1 MKKGLEQVAVIGL
14 GRFGMQVIRQL
25 EKYDCDVLA
34 IDENEALVEEAVPY
48 VTKAIQVNAL
58 DKDVLLAAGIKD
70 FDTVIIGIG
79 ENLESSLMIALT
91 LKDMGIPRIIAKA
104 KDEKHVKLLEMIGVN
119 QIVQPEID
127 SANKLVSSLTTKY
140 IKDKLEL
147 GKDYS
152 LLEITAPKAWVS
164 KSFGEL
170 ALRQKY
176 SFNVVCVKRGEEVVF
191 PTASTEVLE
200 SDTLMIMASD
210 KNLEVLNKLY

>member
-25 EKYDCDVLA
+25 EKYDCEVLA
-34 IDENEALVEEAVPY
+34 IDEDEALVEEAVPY
-48 VTKAIQVNAL
+48 VTKAMQVNAL
-58 DKDVLLAAGIKD
+58 DQDVLLATGIQD

-91 LKDMGIPRIIAKA
+91 LKDIGIPRIIAKA

-140 IKDKLEL
+140 IKDKLAL
-147 GKDYS
+147 GKDHS

-164 KSFGEL
+164 KSYGEL

-210 KNLEVLNKLY
+210 KNLESLSKLY

>member
-14 GRFGMQVIRQL
+14 GRFGMQVVRQL

-34 IDENEALVEEAVPY
+34 IDENEALVEEAVPF
-48 VTKAIQVNAL
+48 VTKAVQVNAL
-58 DKDVLLAAGIKD
+58 DQDVLLDCGIKD

-79 ENLESSLMIALT
+79 ENLESSLMIALA
-91 LKDMGIPRIIAKA
+91 LKDIGIPRIIAKA

-152 LLEITAPKAWVS
+152 LLEITAPKAWIS

-176 SFNVVCVKRGEEVVF
+176 SFNVVCVKRGEDVIF
-191 PTASTEVLE
+191 PTASTAVLE

-210 KNLEVLNKLY
+210 KSLEVLSKLY

>member
-25 EKYDCDVLA
+25 EKYDCEVLA
-34 IDENEALVEEAVPY
+34 IDEDEALVEEAVPY
-48 VTKAIQVNAL
+48 VTKAMQVNAL
-58 DKDVLLAAGIKD
+58 DQDVLLATGIQD

-91 LKDMGIPRIIAKA
+91 LKDIGIPRIIAKA

-140 IKDKLEL
+140 IKDKLAL
-147 GKDYS
+147 GKDHS

-210 KNLEVLNKLY
+210 KNLESLSKLY

>member
-1 MKKGLEQVAVIGL
+1 MKKNIEQIAVIGL
-14 GRFGMQVIRQL
+14 GRFGMQVVRQL

-34 IDENEALVEEAVPY
+34 IDERESLVEEAVPY
-48 VTKAIQVNAL
+48 VTKAMQVNAL
-58 DKDVLLAAGIKD
+58 DQDVLLAAGIKD

-91 LKDMGIPRIIAKA
+91 LKDLGIPRIIAKA

-127 SANKLVSSLTTKY
+127 SANKLVNSLTTTY
-140 IKDKLEL
+140 IKDKLAL
-147 GKDYS
+147 SKDFS
-152 LLEITAPKAWVS
+152 LIEINAPSAWVS

-176 SFNVVCVKRGEEVVF
+176 SFNVVCVKRNDEVLF
-191 PTASTEVLE
+191 PTASTTVEE
-200 SDTLMIMASD
+200 NDTLMIMASD
-210 KNLEVLNKLY
+210 KNLESLNRLF